1 MDGRRM
7 TIRMRTI
14 DRGLHALFACVL
26 YLTILF
32 LWQRSYARS
41 CSALV
46 FPALTFLAIF
56 GGLLARRLERKRFA
70 VDYYLDRRSSLR
82 GLLRG
87 ALPSVAISLATAVPL
102 AGFLVAFA
110 ALSRPTDWIFFCTAT
125 IAAPLLFSVLSAW
138 PGSHFRRETP
148 DGVRRAAVADVLVAR
163 LAGTL
168 LLSVLAAV
176 YVYASYYGW
185 IPAPGEHIFPDSM
198 QRTLEAFSAR
208 GRSAC
213 PVVQDALL
221 ATTQIEGLS
230 WHVVTTM
237 AVSPW
242 LHDMLRRLLWVWF
255 FLRVA
260 MVFGGFV
267 RGLEGS
273 ILLACRAVG
282 RYRQE

>member
-1 MDGRRM
+1 MRVTHR
-7 TIRMRTI
+7 RTI
-14 DRGLHALFACVL
+14 DRVVHALFACAL

-41 CSALV
+41 CMALV

-70 VDYYLDRRSSLR
+70 IDYYLDRRSSLR

-87 ALPSVAISLATAVPL
+87 ALPSVAVSLAVAVPL

-110 ALSRPTDWIFFCTAT
+110 ALSRRTDWIFFCAAT
-125 IAAPLLFSVLSAW
+125 IAAPLLFSALSAW

-148 DGVRRAAVADVLVAR
+148 DGGRRAAVADVLVAR
-163 LAGTL
+163 MTGTL
-168 LLSVLAAV
+168 LLAVLAAV
-176 YVYASYYGW
+176 YLYASYYL
-185 IPAPGEHIFPDSM
+185 IPAPGENIFPDSM
-198 QRTLEAFSAR
+198 ERTLEAFSAR

-221 ATTQIEGLS
+221 AATQIEGLS
-230 WHVVTTM
+230 WYAVTTA

-242 LHDMLRRLLWVWF
+242 LHDMLRPLLWGGF
-255 FLRVA
+255 FLRAA

-273 ILLACRAVG
+273 ILLACRVAER
-282 RYRQE
+282 RYRKE